1 MEKAMTI
8 DPYRSPELQSGYPG
22 DEKVPPELKETDH
35 PVGIRHDGGDAEEN
49 RGRRAPQHGSGA
61 AVGSGAGAGG
71 GGGPEDFDGDAQNGD
86 GSLSMTPENEPD
98 RFGDGHNE
106 NSS

>member
-1 MEKAMTI
+1 MTKP
-8 DPYRSPELQSGYPG
+8 PYKSPSLQSGYSG
-22 DEKVPPELKETDH
+22 DEKVPPELQETDEL
-35 PVGIRHDGGDAEEN
+35 VGVRHESLPAEEN
-49 RGRRAPQHGSGA
+49 RGRRAPRGGSGA

-71 GGGPEDFDGDAQNGD
+71 GGGPEDFDSDSQNGD